1 MLSARFCFTPVAT
14 NLSEVHS
21 CEYQHDANRSNDRLR
36 DLCLVLH
43 KVCVASDQQRASRA
57 SEKIA
62 DGLDAASRATRDLE
76 LAQERAEQTLRES
89 KEQASQI
96 LEQANKRSAQIVEEA
111 REQAHAEGERLVA
124 SARSEIEQEVN
135 RAKDELRAQVS
146 YLAVKGAERVLEA
159 SVDEQAHR
167 KLLDELAAEL

>member
-1 MLSARFCFTPVAT
+1 MTLIGQTIAFAIFVWFCIKYVWPPI
-14 NLSEVHS
+14 
-21 CEYQHDANRSNDRLR
+21 SNA
-36 DLCLVLH
+36 LH
-43 KVCVASDQQRASRA
+43 ERQK
-57 SEKIA
+57 KIA
-62 DGLDAASRATRDLE
+62 DGLDAASRASRDLE
-76 LAQERAEQTLRES
+76 VAQEKAEQTLRES

-111 REQAHAEGERLVA
+111 RDQARAEGERLVA

-135 RAKDELRAQVS
+135 RAKEDLRAQVS
-146 YLAVKGAERVLEA
+146 HLAIIGAERVLEA

>member
-1 MLSARFCFTPVAT
+1 MNINMTLIGQSIPFAIFVRFCTKYVWPPI
-14 NLSEVHS
+14 
-21 CEYQHDANRSNDRLR
+21 SNA
-36 DLCLVLH
+36 LH
-43 KVCVASDQQRASRA
+43 ERQK
-57 SEKIA
+57 KIA
-62 DGLDAASRATRDLE
+62 DGLDAASRANRDLE

-111 REQAHAEGERLVA
+111 REQARAEGERLVA

-146 YLAVKGAERVLEA
+146 YLAVMGAERVLEA

>member
-1 MLSARFCFTPVAT
+1 MNINMTLIGQTIAFAVFVWFCIKYVWPPI
-14 NLSEVHS
+14 
-21 CEYQHDANRSNDRLR
+21 SNA
-36 DLCLVLH
+36 LH
-43 KVCVASDQQRASRA
+43 ERQK
-57 SEKIA
+57 KIA
-62 DGLDAASRATRDLE
+62 DGLDAASRASRDLE
-76 LAQERAEQTLRES
+76 VAQEKAEQTLRES

-111 REQAHAEGERLVA
+111 RDQARAEGERLVA

-135 RAKDELRAQVS
+135 RAKEDLRAQVS
-146 YLAVKGAERVLEA
+146 HLAIIGAERVLEA

>member
-1 MLSARFCFTPVAT
+1 MNINMTLIGQTIAFAIFVWFCLKYVWPPI
-14 NLSEVHS
+14 
-21 CEYQHDANRSNDRLR
+21 SNA
-36 DLCLVLH
+36 LH
-43 KVCVASDQQRASRA
+43 ERQK
-57 SEKIA
+57 KIA
-62 DGLDAASRATRDLE
+62 DGLDAASRANRDLE

-111 REQAHAEGERLVA
+111 REQARTEGERLVA

-146 YLAVKGAERVLEA
+146 YLAVMGAERVLEA

>member
-1 MLSARFCFTPVAT
+1 MNINMTLIGQTIAFAIFVWFCIKYVWPPI
-14 NLSEVHS
+14 
-21 CEYQHDANRSNDRLR
+21 SNA
-36 DLCLVLH
+36 LH
-43 KVCVASDQQRASRA
+43 ERQK
-57 SEKIA
+57 KIA
-62 DGLDAASRATRDLE
+62 DGLDAASRASRDLE
-76 LAQERAEQTLRES
+76 VAQEKAEQTLRES

-111 REQAHAEGERLVA
+111 RDQARAEGERLVA

-135 RAKDELRAQVS
+135 RAKEDLRAQVS
-146 YLAVKGAERVLEA
+146 HLAIIGAERVLEA